1 MLVLILN
8 DWCLLLGFFFI
19 TIKRTMAI
27 RKHMI
32 TAITAATAPI
42 ATPVELEVVGETN
55 IRRFGNVY

>member
-1 MLVLILN
+1 
-8 DWCLLLGFFFI
+8 
-19 TIKRTMAI
+19 MAI

>member
-8 DWCLLLGFFFI
+8 NWCLLLGFFI
-19 TIKRTMAI
+19 ISIKRTMAI

-55 IRRFGNVY
+55 IRRFGNV